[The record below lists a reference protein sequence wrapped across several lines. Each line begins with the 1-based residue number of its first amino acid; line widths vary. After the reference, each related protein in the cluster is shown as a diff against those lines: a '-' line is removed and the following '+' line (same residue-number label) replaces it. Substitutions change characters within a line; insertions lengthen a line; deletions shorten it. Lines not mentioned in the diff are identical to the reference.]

1 MKQSVNIIDVVSSL
15 GYFLQKVVNNMKN
28 ISQAFLEPEC

>member
-1 MKQSVNIIDVVSSL
+1 MKRLVNIIDAVNLL